1 MFEFANNSLHH
12 DVSFVVD
19 LHLLDDFND
28 IKADAS
34 GIGKGRDHQL
44 LTLVFIRILKRYLE
58 DQKWET

>member
-1 MFEFANNSLHH
+1 MHH

-34 GIGKGRDHQL
+34 GIWKRKGSPVTYISVH
-44 LTLVFIRILKRYLE
+44 IRILKRYLE
-58 DQKWET
+58 DQKWEA

>member
-1 MFEFANNSLHH
+1 MHH

-34 GIGKGRDHQL
+34 GIWKRKGSPVTYISVH
-44 LTLVFIRILKRYLE
+44 KNPKE
-58 DQKWET
+58 DQKWEV